1 MAQTNSGLFRP
12 ILDRIGKKKRLVTDT
27 RAAALMAAHCV
38 HASWTQ
44 VRHPWRHTRAFQ
56 ELIRQN
62 DEYDKNHP
70 KYWLEWICVIKKFE
84 T

>member
-1 MAQTNSGLFRP
+1 MAQTNSGLFWP

-27 RAAALMAAHCV
+27 RAAALTAAHCV

-44 VRHPWRHTRAFQ
+44 VRHPWRHKRAFQ